1 VISKKNISKDV
12 KSGQL
17 IGHRVVSKSQDK
29 FHCVFV
35 GHALNNALEHRLA
48 ETRDMRQI
56 AMAMAYPLEAN
67 RVKQSFTVMD
77 I

>member
-1 VISKKNISKDV
+1 M

-56 AMAMAYPLEAN
+56 AMAYPLETN